1 MTEFFTTLYAKK
13 NETLSLTFLLV
24 LLFSV
29 TMVSCSGSK
38 KFYKKGV
45 KLQESGM
52 HTEAADAFYA
62 SLLRNRDNTDAKI
75 GMKKSG
81 QQVLSRKLEKFS
93 KFKTLEEKKKA
104 VYSYIAALQYKEKI
118 QKVGVTLEIPPF
130 YTSDYESVTQSYLAD
145 LYEAGI
151 GLLEDG
157 KFEEAEVNFKEIGNF
172 DSNYKDANNLE
183 DIAYLEPLYTSGIE
197 HYNALRFRSAYNDFS
212 AAANRDSEFKDCVEL
227 KNQCLED
234 GLFTMALLPFE
245 NSTNQNGLDQKIS
258 AYALDALTNINDP
271 FLKVVDRENMQLIIN
286 EQQLGL
292 SGVID
297 EETAVNVGNL
307 TGAQALITGT
317 VLGLDVQKGRL
328 TKISRTGFES
338 YRVKKTNP
346 ETKKTYYETR
356 YRSTYYHEYT
366 QKNTATVT
374 FQYKVISL
382 ETGEVID
389 SRIVDQTI
397 DDRINYAE
405 FKGDGSNLWPERNGQ
420 AYTNRNAKRQLDNLL
435 SADRAIKS
443 TSELSND
450 LLREVSYEISAS
462 VSKLMLELVK

>member
-81 QQVLSRKLEKFS
+81 QQVLSRKLEEFS

-130 YTSDYESVTQSYLAD
+130 YTSDYEIVTQSYLAD

-197 HYNALRFRSAYNDFS
+197 HYNAR
-212 AAANRDSEFKDCVEL
+212 
-227 KNQCLED
+227 
-234 GLFTMALLPFE
+234 
-245 NSTNQNGLDQKIS
+245 
-258 AYALDALTNINDP
+258 
-271 FLKVVDRENMQLIIN
+271 
-286 EQQLGL
+286 
-292 SGVID
+292 
-297 EETAVNVGNL
+297 
-307 TGAQALITGT
+307 
-317 VLGLDVQKGRL
+317 
-328 TKISRTGFES
+328 
-338 YRVKKTNP
+338 
-346 ETKKTYYETR
+346 
-356 YRSTYYHEYT
+356 
-366 QKNTATVT
+366 
-374 FQYKVISL
+374 
-382 ETGEVID
+382 
-389 SRIVDQTI
+389 
-397 DDRINYAE
+397 
-405 FKGDGSNLWPERNGQ
+405 
-420 AYTNRNAKRQLDNLL
+420 
-435 SADRAIKS
+435 
-443 TSELSND
+443 
-450 LLREVSYEISAS
+450 
-462 VSKLMLELVK
+462 